1 MKTSME
7 NAKAT
12 LEIYE
17 KLEAGK
23 TISVEEVET
32 CWGFIADVYG
42 GMEKKFEKILSLFRY
57 SDSNIFKNILWI
69 VVVKYDNLVYVGY
82 ETVKGDETEF
92 SFERK
97 FLGMSDKELE
107 EYRQK
112 SVQKMVISSVAD
124 IERTKIQLTAYKRSI
139 ENVDKRIEE
148 LKKKLKKKE
157 KQGKINE
164 EVDTEVISSL
174 FYIFV
179 SWLLWQHGRWEGKFN
194 G

>member
-1 MKTSME
+1 MGTGAE

-23 TISVEEVET
+23 TISVEEVKT
-32 CWGFIADVYG
+32 CWGFISDVYG

-57 SDSNIFKNILWI
+57 SDRNVFKKILWI
-69 VVVKYDNLVYVGY
+69 VVVVKNDNLVYVGY
-82 ETVKGDETEF
+82 ETVRGDETEF

-97 FLGMSDKELE
+97 FLGMSDEELE

-112 SVQKMVISSVAD
+112 SVHKMVISSVAD

-139 ENVDKRIEE
+139 ENADKRIEE
-148 LKKKLKKKE
+148 LKKKLK
-157 KQGKINE
+157 
-164 EVDTEVISSL
+164 
-174 FYIFV
+174 
-179 SWLLWQHGRWEGKFN
+179 EGKEAK
-194 G
+194 

>member
-1 MKTSME
+1 MKTGIE

-12 LEIYE
+12 LGIYE

-23 TISVEEVET
+23 IISVEEVET
-32 CWGFIADVYG
+32 CWGFIADVYS
-42 GMEKKFEKILSLFRY
+42 GMEKKVEKILQLFRY
-57 SDSNIFKNILWI
+57 GDRNIFKKILWI
-69 VVVKYDNLVYVGY
+69 EVEKYNNLVYVGY
-82 ETVKGDETEF
+82 ETVKGNETEF

-124 IERTKIQLTAYKRSI
+124 IERTKTELFACKRSI
-139 ENVDKRIEE
+139 ENADKRIEE

-157 KQGKINE
+157 K
-164 EVDTEVISSL
+164 
-174 FYIFV
+174 
-179 SWLLWQHGRWEGKFN
+179 
-194 G
+194 

>member
-1 MKTSME
+1 METGAE
-7 NAKAT
+7 NARVT

-23 TISVEEVET
+23 TISVEEVKT
-32 CWGFIADVYG
+32 CWGFISDVYG

-57 SDSNIFKNILWI
+57 SDSNIFKKILWI

-97 FLGMSDKELE
+97 FLGMSDEELE

-112 SVQKMVISSVAD
+112 SVHKMVISSITD
-124 IERTKIQLTAYKRSI
+124 IERTKNDLVAYKKSI
-139 ENVDKRIEE
+139 ENGDKRIEE
-148 LKKKLKKKE
+148 LKNELKKMK
-157 KQGKINE
+157 KK
-164 EVDTEVISSL
+164 
-174 FYIFV
+174 
-179 SWLLWQHGRWEGKFN
+179 
-194 G
+194 

>member
-1 MKTSME
+1 MKTGIE

-32 CWGFIADVYG
+32 CWNFIADVYG

-57 SDSNIFKNILWI
+57 SDRNVFKKILWI

-82 ETVKGDETEF
+82 ETVKGNETEF

-97 FLGMSDKELE
+97 FLGMSDEELE

-139 ENVDKRIEE
+139 ENADKRIEE
-148 LKKKLKKKE
+148 LKNELKK
-157 KQGKINE
+157 GK
-164 EVDTEVISSL
+164 
-174 FYIFV
+174 
-179 SWLLWQHGRWEGKFN
+179 KK
-194 G
+194 

>member
-1 MKTSME
+1 MKTGIE

-12 LEIYE
+12 LRIYE
-17 KLEAGK
+17 KLEEGK
-23 TISVEEVET
+23 LISIEEVKT
-32 CWGFIADVYG
+32 CYGFIADVYS

-57 SDSNIFKNILWI
+57 SDRNVFKKILWI

-112 SVQKMVISSVAD
+112 SVHKMVISSVAD
-124 IERTKIQLTAYKRSI
+124 IERTKIELTAYKRSI
-139 ENVDKRIEE
+139 ENADKRIEE
-148 LKKKLKKKE
+148 LKKKLEKKE
-157 KQGKINE
+157 K
-164 EVDTEVISSL
+164 
-174 FYIFV
+174 
-179 SWLLWQHGRWEGKFN
+179 
-194 G
+194 

>member
-1 MKTSME
+1 MKTGIE

-23 TISVEEVET
+23 TISVEEVKT
-32 CWGFIADVYG
+32 CCGFIVDVYG

-57 SDSNIFKNILWI
+57 SDRNVFKKILWI

-82 ETVKGDETEF
+82 ETVKGNKTEF

-97 FLGMSDKELE
+97 FLGMSDEELE

-124 IERTKIQLTAYKRSI
+124 IERTKVQLTAYKRSI
-139 ENVDKRIEE
+139 ENADKRIEE
-148 LKKKLKKKE
+148 LKKKL
-157 KQGKINE
+157 GK
-164 EVDTEVISSL
+164 
-174 FYIFV
+174 
-179 SWLLWQHGRWEGKFN
+179 GRKAK
-194 G
+194 

>member
-1 MKTSME
+1 METGVE

-12 LEIYE
+12 LEVYE

-23 TISVEEVET
+23 TISIEEVKT
-32 CWGFIADVYG
+32 CWNFIADVYG

-57 SDSNIFKNILWI
+57 SDRNVFKKILWI

-82 ETVKGDETEF
+82 ETVKGNETEF

-97 FLGMSDKELE
+97 FLGMSDEELE

-112 SVQKMVISSVAD
+112 SVQKMIISSVAD

-139 ENVDKRIEE
+139 ENADKRIEE
-148 LKKKLKKKE
+148 LKKKLK
-157 KQGKINE
+157 
-164 EVDTEVISSL
+164 
-174 FYIFV
+174 
-179 SWLLWQHGRWEGKFN
+179 EGKKK
-194 G
+194 

>member
-1 MKTSME
+1 METGAE

-32 CWGFIADVYG
+32 CWNFIADVYG

-57 SDSNIFKNILWI
+57 SDNNIFKKILWI

-97 FLGMSDKELE
+97 FLGMSDEELE

-112 SVQKMVISSVAD
+112 SLHKMVISSVAD
-124 IERTKIQLTAYKRSI
+124 IERTKIELTAYKRSI
-139 ENVDKRIEE
+139 ENADKRIEE
-148 LKKKLKKKE
+148 LKKKLK
-157 KQGKINE
+157 
-164 EVDTEVISSL
+164 
-174 FYIFV
+174 
-179 SWLLWQHGRWEGKFN
+179 EGKEAK
-194 G
+194 

>member
-1 MKTSME
+1 MKTGIKGAE
-7 NAKAT
+7 AT

-32 CWGFIADVYG
+32 CCGFIADVYC

-57 SDSNIFKNILWI
+57 SDSNIFKKILWI
-69 VVVKYDNLVYVGY
+69 KVEKYDNLVYVGY

-124 IERTKIQLTAYKRSI
+124 IERTKIQLVAYRRSI
-139 ENVDKRIEE
+139 ENADKRIEE
-148 LKKKLKKKE
+148 LRKELKK
-157 KQGKINE
+157 GK
-164 EVDTEVISSL
+164 
-174 FYIFV
+174 
-179 SWLLWQHGRWEGKFN
+179 K
-194 G
+194 

>member
-1 MKTSME
+1 MKTGIE

-32 CWGFIADVYG
+32 CWNFIADVYG

-57 SDSNIFKNILWI
+57 SDRNFFKKILWI

-82 ETVKGDETEF
+82 ETVKGNETEF

-97 FLGMSDKELE
+97 FLGMSDEELE

-124 IERTKIQLTAYKRSI
+124 IKRTKIQLTAYKRSI
-139 ENVDKRIEE
+139 ENADKRIEE
-148 LKKKLKKKE
+148 LKKKL
-157 KQGKINE
+157 GK
-164 EVDTEVISSL
+164 
-174 FYIFV
+174 
-179 SWLLWQHGRWEGKFN
+179 GRKAK
-194 G
+194 

>member
-1 MKTSME
+1 MKMGIKGAE
-7 NAKAT
+7 AT

-32 CWGFIADVYG
+32 CWGFIADVYS
-42 GMEKKFEKILSLFRY
+42 GMEKKVEKILQLLKNGDQKLF
-57 SDSNIFKNILWI
+57 KKILWI

-112 SVQKMVISSVAD
+112 SVQKIVISSVAD

-139 ENVDKRIEE
+139 ENADKRIEE
-148 LKKKLKKKE
+148 LKKKLREMKKK
-157 KQGKINE
+157 
-164 EVDTEVISSL
+164 
-174 FYIFV
+174 
-179 SWLLWQHGRWEGKFN
+179 
-194 G
+194 

>member
-1 MKTSME
+1 METGAE

-32 CWGFIADVYG
+32 CWNFIADVYG
-42 GMEKKFEKILSLFRY
+42 GMEKKIEKILSLFRY
-57 SDSNIFKNILWI
+57 GDRNVFKKILWI
-69 VVVKYDNLVYVGY
+69 VVVKYDNLVCVGY
-82 ETVKGDETEF
+82 ETVKGNETEF

-112 SVQKMVISSVAD
+112 SVQKMVISFVAD
-124 IERTKIQLTAYKRSI
+124 IERTKNELTAYKRSL
-139 ENVDKRIEE
+139 ENADKRIEE
-148 LKKKLKKKE
+148 LRKKLKK
-157 KQGKINE
+157 GK
-164 EVDTEVISSL
+164 
-174 FYIFV
+174 
-179 SWLLWQHGRWEGKFN
+179 KK
-194 G
+194 